1 MKTIDLLKTL
11 KETALNLDNIN
22 CYSDLDIYETIN
34 QNEIKY
40 PVVCMAL
47 QYMTVKE
54 NFVSY
59 TFQFYA
65 AERLDNGEN
74 NRPFAVAQLFDTAEN
89 YVAKLKQQDGIIDVE
104 LERQYN
110 NSDFQTMDCVVCV
123 YGQLTIDVEKEFS
136 NC

>member
-11 KETALNLDNIN
+11 EKTALNTDGVEH
-22 CYSDLDIYETIN
+22 YSNVDIYDTIN

-74 NRPFAVAQLFDTAEN
+74 NRPFALAQLFDTAEN
-89 YVAKLKQQDGIIDVE
+89 YVAKLKQADGIIDVE
-104 LERQYN
+104 LDRQYN
-110 NSDFQTMDCVVCV
+110 NSEYQTMDCVVCI
-123 YGQLTIDVEKEFS
+123 YGVLTIDVEKEFS
-136 NC
+136 SC